1 MSKNK
6 QNIVPD
12 EWITPLVDRT
22 PEWFEYRKTGI
33 GASSSAIILG
43 LNPYNP
49 TKMQLYHQKVGTDEV
64 QNKMSEAAYN
74 GIRLEASVAED
85 WQYYDGTID
94 GYVEKGLNKDV
105 QRKMYEV
112 VGCIKNPKYDHLFCN
127 LDRVIEAGQPKL
139 NMDGTFS
146 DEIIQKDCPLEIK
159 TMSGFVQKTYD
170 GIPDYYIVQ
179 VHQQML
185 ITETDY
191 AEIAAKIDGNKLRL
205 FPIYRN
211 EDIINQILE
220 ESYEFWKRVLQ
231 GRQAF
236 LHAEISKEDGDY
248 EKYHD
253 WMGVVQSFEPDPDA
267 NKNYSTYL
275 SDRHE
280 VEEEIMKGDDDLLKE
295 CKHLQTVKE
304 MIKQLEKEKRELENN
319 IKHRF
324 VKDHVEKIEFPGD
337 GYIRYYKRANNN
349 TKMLDVRISKPDSFV
364 IGVELEKIDREVGY
378 II

>member
-170 GIPDYYIVQ
+170 GIPD
-179 VHQQML
+179 
-185 ITETDY
+185 
-191 AEIAAKIDGNKLRL
+191 
-205 FPIYRN
+205 
-211 EDIINQILE
+211 
-220 ESYEFWKRVLQ
+220 
-231 GRQAF
+231 
-236 LHAEISKEDGDY
+236 
-248 EKYHD
+248 
-253 WMGVVQSFEPDPDA
+253 
-267 NKNYSTYL
+267 
-275 SDRHE
+275 
-280 VEEEIMKGDDDLLKE
+280 
-295 CKHLQTVKE
+295 
-304 MIKQLEKEKRELENN
+304 
-319 IKHRF
+319 
-324 VKDHVEKIEFPGD
+324 
-337 GYIRYYKRANNN
+337 
-349 TKMLDVRISKPDSFV
+349 
-364 IGVELEKIDREVGY
+364 
-378 II
+378 